1 MFSSFCGK
9 IGNEGFGSP
18 KRTSLGSKGTVLRR
32 SYGVKNWWGGPS
44 AWAGVNSET
53 RNQKL
58 EIGEQKLEI
67 SSEERSRSL
76 AALGM
81 TGGGEEERGK
91 TRNQKAETRKQ
102 NVEEKMAA

>member
-1 MFSSFCGK
+1 MKGLAPQEDFPGK
-9 IGNEGFGSP
+9 QGN
-18 KRTSLGSKGTVLRR
+18 GTPTELR
-32 SYGVKNWWGGPS
+32 GQELVGGPS

>member
-18 KRTSLGSKGTVLRR
+18 RGLPWEARERYSDAATGSRTG
-32 SYGVKNWWGGPS
+32 GGPS

-81 TGGGEEERGK
+81 TGGGEEERGE
-91 TRNQKAETRKQ
+91 TRNQKTETRKQ

>member
-1 MFSSFCGK
+1 MKGLAPQEDFPGK
-9 IGNEGFGSP
+9 QGNGTPTELRGQELVGS
-18 KRTSLGSKGTVLRR
+18 
-32 SYGVKNWWGGPS
+32 PS

-91 TRNQKAETRKQ
+91 TRNKKAETRKQ
-102 NVEEKMAA
+102 YVEETMATRRPQLRS

>member
-1 MFSSFCGK
+1 MKGLAPQRGLPWEARERYSDAAT
-9 IGNEGFGSP
+9 GS
-18 KRTSLGSKGTVLRR
+18 RTGG
-32 SYGVKNWWGGPS
+32 GGPS